1 MNNKNFEQALEIHLK
16 KNLIA
21 EIKSLLEKRLEKKR
35 RKKFLHAAFCFS
47 RRKIESFAAS
57 NFDDID
63 FLELFGKN
71 KGETFSEM
79 PLRLIKESGEK
90 NSAVYT
96 RANIDRRHFSK
107 IANHTDYKPSK
118 QTVLAFALAL
128 KLDFDKTQ
136 KLLAAA
142 GYTLNK
148 TILSD
153 MIVSYFIE
161 YKIFDVDLAN
171 QALYKYEQP
180 LLGG

>member
-1 MNNKNFEQALEIHLK
+1 MNNKNFEQILEVYVK
-16 KNLIA
+16 RKLIA
-21 EIKSLLEKRLEKKR
+21 EIQSLIEKYLEQKQEEK
-35 RKKFLHAAFCFS
+35 FFC
-47 RRKIESFAAS
+47 ESFFLVPKAFQAFALPEDI
-57 NFDDID
+57 NF
-63 FLELFGKN
+63 LKLFEEN

-79 PLRLIKESGEK
+79 LLRFIKESGEK
-90 NSAVYT
+90 NSGVYT

-107 IANHTDYKPSK
+107 IANHPDYKPSK

-136 KLLAAA
+136 KLLSAA

-153 MIVSYFIE
+153 VIVSFFIE

-171 QALYKYEQP
+171 QALHKYKQP